1 MQTLLRDDHKLV
13 TLGCPIPNSQLFTLR
28 GLQCE
33 TITTLNVWT
42 SGYRAFEAFFEHI
55 GQAMPNLHSLTAHNR
70 DKMLYQGDISA
81 TKLASLTKL
90 EHLDLRIGVR
100 YMGFLAFP
108 PSLATL
114 QLATPA
120 QFCAATDPTWHLP
133 KLTKL
138 CMDMPNATDS
148 SQVLTMFLTSSVIA
162 LEEMSQLDT
171 FELRGAA
178 LQYHCFATL
187 FTHYRLQGL
196 RHFSLRGNRTEWNLW
211 DIRFCQ
217 LVVWLP
223 QLQTIALSCTA
234 VGPENIQHLLNLP
247 HLERIV
253 INDCRRIEEDTVTWA
268 RKRGINV
275 QACNSEEEQDQSD
288 VDNFLRNVVW
298 ECEECILWSTH
309 SSITRKPRRR
319 ERESCGAENDNLMPL
334 STVFS
339 QYSIARNPAVEIK
352 KTASGEPGITRSPAV
367 KDNKTASPST
377 VSGQPG
383 IRPYL

>member
-1 MQTLLRDDHKLV
+1 MALAQHP
-13 TLGCPIPNSQLFTLR
+13 GNMICSR

-70 DKMLYQGDISA
+70 DKMLYQGDINA

-148 SQVLTMFLTSSVIA
+148 SQVLAMFLSSSVVA

-196 RHFSLRGNRTEWNLW
+196 CHLSLRGNRTEWNLW

-223 QLQTIALSCTA
+223 QLQTIDLSCTA

-253 INDCRRIEEDTVTWA
+253 TNDCRRIEEDTVTWA

-275 QACNSEEEQDQSD
+275 QACNSEEDQDQSD

-298 ECEECILWSTH
+298 ECEECNINEGGCKHDLG
-309 SSITRKPRRR
+309 TRLEHRCAP
-319 ERESCGAENDNLMPL
+319 ERGRKQEDHLGEVCGAQVTLGTK
-334 STVFS
+334 S
-339 QYSIARNPAVEIK
+339 
-352 KTASGEPGITRSPAV
+352 SGKEA
-367 KDNKTASPST
+367 A
-377 VSGQPG
+377 
-383 IRPYL
+383 